1 MTVQVHVK
9 DYLRLN
15 KMPHIW
21 CPGCGTGIVL
31 GALVRSIAAL
41 NYSRDEVMVI
51 TGIGC
56 SARTN
61 AIIDFNTFQT
71 THGRALS
78 FATGFKLARPEMK
91 VIVITGDGDG
101 AGIGG
106 NHLIHTARRNIDI
119 TTVLINNSIYGM
131 TGGQYSPLTPTG
143 SMATTAPYGT
153 IEASFDLCKLMES
166 AGAAYVARSTA
177 YHVTL
182 LQDLLTK
189 ALTHKGFSFVE
200 AITQCPIGFGRR
212 NKMKTPSEMLKW
224 QKDTAV
230 TRRAAEHMTREQL
243 DGKFIIGE
251 FVARDMPEFTDVYR
265 RFCEKLRQDGQ
276 KAEGEE

>member
-1 MTVQVHVK
+1 MAAHAS
-9 DYLRLN
+9 DYLRLH

-31 GALVRSIAAL
+31 GAVIRAIDSVGY
-41 NYSRDEVMVI
+41 NRDEVMVV

-78 FATGFKLARPEMK
+78 FATGFKMVQPEMK

-119 TTVLINNSIYGM
+119 TTILVNNSIYGM
-131 TGGQYSPLTPTG
+131 TGGQYSPLTPRG
-143 SMATTAPYGT
+143 SMATTAPFGT
-153 IEASFDLCKLMES
+153 VEPAFDLCDLVAA
-166 AGAAYVARSTA
+166 AGATYVGRGTA
-177 YHVTL
+177 YHVTML
-182 LQDLLTK
+182 EQLITK
-189 ALTHKGFSFVE
+189 GLKHKGFSFIE
-200 AITQCPIGFGRR
+200 AISQCPIGFGRR
-212 NKMKTPSEMLKW
+212 NKQKGAVEMLDW
-224 QKDTAV
+224 QKEHAV
-230 TRRAAEHMTREQL
+230 TREAAVKLTEEQL
-243 DGKFIIGE
+243 ADKLVIGE
-251 FVARDMPEFTDVYR
+251 FVNKQGRAEFSEAYR
-265 RFCEKLRQDGQ
+265 EMAQ
-276 KAEGEE
+276 KAGQRSGGAE

>member
-1 MTVQVHVK
+1 MAVHASE
-9 DYLRLN
+9 YLRLN

-31 GALVRSIAAL
+31 GAVIRAIATAG
-41 NYSRDEVMVI
+41 YSRDDVMVV

-78 FATGFKLARPEMK
+78 FATGFKMARPEMK

-119 TTVLINNSIYGM
+119 TTILVNNSIYGM
-131 TGGQYSPLTPTG
+131 TGGQYSPLTPRG

-153 IEASFDLCKLMES
+153 VEASFDLCELVKA
-166 AGAAYVARSTA
+166 AGATYVGRSTA
-177 YHVTL
+177 YHAVL
-182 LQDLLTK
+182 LEQLVGK
-189 ALTHKGFSFVE
+189 ALKHHGFSFIE
-200 AITQCPIGFGRR
+200 AISQCPIGYGRR
-212 NKMKTPSEMLKW
+212 NQQKGAVEMLNR
-224 QKDTAV
+224 QKQEAV
-230 TRRAAEHMTREQL
+230 SVDAAARLAPEQL
-243 DGKFIIGE
+243 LGKYLIGE
-251 FVARDMPEFTDVYR
+251 FVNRQEPEFTDMHR
-265 RFCEKLRQDGQ
+265 ELAR
-276 KAEGEE
+276 KAQQSSEGAQL

>member
-1 MTVQVHVK
+1 MAIHTT

-15 KMPHIW
+15 KLPHIW

-31 GALVRSIAAL
+31 GAIVRAIATVG
-41 NYSRDEVMVI
+41 YSRDEVVVI

-71 THGRALS
+71 THGRALG
-78 FATGFKLARPEMK
+78 FATGLKMARPEMK

-119 TTVLINNSIYGM
+119 TTILVNNSIYGM
-131 TGGQYSPLTPTG
+131 TGGQYSPLTPRG
-143 SMATTAPYGT
+143 SIATTAPHGT
-153 IEASFDLCKLMES
+153 IEPSFDLCELVKA
-166 AGAAYVARSTA
+166 AGATYVGRSTA

-182 LQDLLTK
+182 LEQLVVKGLQ
-189 ALTHKGFSFVE
+189 HHGFSFIE
-200 AITQCPIGFGRR
+200 AVSQCPIGFGRR
-212 NKMKTPSEMLKW
+212 NKQKTPVAMLNW
-224 QKDTAV
+224 QKDHAV
-230 TRRAAEHMTREQL
+230 TVAAAAKLSAEQL
-243 DGKFIIGE
+243 DDKFIIGE
-251 FVARDMPEFTDVYR
+251 FLQRSGPELTDSYKELV
-265 RFCEKLRQDGQ
+265 RQAQQACKG
-276 KAEGEE
+276 AE

>member
-1 MTVQVHVK
+1 MSAHVQ
-9 DYLRLN
+9 DYLRTN

-31 GALVRSIAAL
+31 GAVVRAIA
-41 NYSRDEVMVI
+41 NMGYKRDEVMVI

-106 NHLIHTARRNIDI
+106 NHLIQTCRRNIDI
-119 TTVLINNSIYGM
+119 TTILINNSIYGM
-131 TGGQYSPLTPTG
+131 TGGQYSPLTPMG
-143 SMATTAPYGT
+143 KYATTSPYGMM
-153 IEASFDLCKLMES
+153 EQSFDVCKLAEG
-166 AGAAYVARSTA
+166 AGASYVARSTA

-182 LQDLLTK
+182 LEQLITK
-189 ALTHKGFSFVE
+189 AMTHEGFSFVE
-200 AITQCPIGFGRR
+200 AVSQCPIGFGRR
-212 NKMKTPSEMLKW
+212 NKMKTPTAMLEW
-224 QKDTAV
+224 QRDNAV
-230 TRRAAEHMTREQL
+230 NVKAAAAMSPEALE
-243 DGKFIIGE
+243 GKFTIGE
-251 FVARDMPEFTDVYR
+251 FVNKNVPELVKAYAELSKNCGAR
-265 RFCEKLRQDGQ
+265 G
-276 KAEGEE
+276 

>member
-1 MTVQVHVK
+1 MAVHASE
-9 DYLRLN
+9 YLRLN

-31 GALVRSIAAL
+31 GAIVRAIGSVGY
-41 NYSRDEVMVI
+41 NRDDVVVV

-78 FATGFKLARPEMK
+78 FATGLKLVRPELK
-91 VIVITGDGDG
+91 IVVITGDGDG

-119 TTVLINNSIYGM
+119 TTILVNNSIYGM
-131 TGGQYSPLTPTG
+131 TGGQYSPLTPRG
-143 SMATTAPYGT
+143 CIATTAPYGT
-153 IEASFDLCKLMES
+153 VEPSFDLCELVKG
-166 AGAAYVARSTA
+166 AGATYVARATA

-182 LQDLLTK
+182 LEQLVVK
-189 ALTHKGFSFVE
+189 ALKHHGFSFIE
-200 AITQCPIGFGRR
+200 AISQCPIGFGRR
-212 NKMKTPSEMLKW
+212 NQQKTAVEMLNR
-224 QKDTAV
+224 QKEQAITV
-230 TRRAAEHMTREQL
+230 EAAAKAPPEAL
-243 DGKFIIGE
+243 AGKFLIGE
-251 FVARDMPEFTDVYR
+251 FVNRQAPEFTDVYR
-265 RFCEKLRQDGQ
+265 EVIRQARQQCEE
-276 KAEGEE
+276 AE

>member
-1 MTVQVHVK
+1 MAAHVRK
-9 DYLRLN
+9 YLRLH

-31 GALVRSIAAL
+31 GAVVRAIDTVG
-41 NYSRDEVMVI
+41 YSRDEVVVV

-78 FATGFKLARPEMK
+78 FATGLKMVRPELK
-91 VIVITGDGDG
+91 IIVITGDGDG

-119 TTVLINNSIYGM
+119 TTVLVNNSIYGM
-131 TGGQYSPLTPTG
+131 TGGQFSPLTPRG
-143 SMATTAPYGT
+143 SIATTAPYGT
-153 IEASFDLCKLMES
+153 VEPSFDLCNLAAA
-166 AGAAYVARSTA
+166 AGATYVGRATA

-182 LQDLLTK
+182 LEQLIVKGLQ
-189 ALTHKGFSFVE
+189 HKGFSFIE
-200 AITQCPIGFGRR
+200 AISQCPIGYGRR
-212 NKMKTPSEMLKW
+212 NQQKSAIEMLNW
-224 QKDTAV
+224 QKDHAV
-230 TRRAAEHMTREQL
+230 PVAAAAKLPAEQMA
-243 DGKFIIGE
+243 DKFVIGE
-251 FVARDMPEFTDVYR
+251 FVNRQGREFTEAYWEMAAQAVQR
-265 RFCEKLRQDGQ
+265 ARE
-276 KAEGEE
+276 AE